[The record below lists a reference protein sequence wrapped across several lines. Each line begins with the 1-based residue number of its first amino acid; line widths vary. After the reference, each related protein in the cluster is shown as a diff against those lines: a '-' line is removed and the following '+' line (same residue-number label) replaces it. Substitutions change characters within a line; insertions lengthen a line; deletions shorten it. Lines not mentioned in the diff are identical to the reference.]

1 MNDATSVAGPSVLQ
15 MLLGLY
21 GYLLPLLL
29 YVVWSALA
37 LWDIGRRKDLSTAA
51 VWVWVLVIFLVPGL
65 GAAAYLF
72 AGGSQVA
79 RPLKLAT
86 LVGGAAA
93 YAIVLLIGRSIGGIS

>member
-65 GAAAYLF
+65 GAAAYLC
-72 AGGSQVA
+72 AGGGAVA

-86 LVGGAAA
+86 VVGGAAM

>member
-1 MNDATSVAGPSVLQ
+1 MNEVTSIAGPSALQ

-29 YVVWSALA
+29 YVGWSALA
-37 LWDIGRRKDLSTAA
+37 LWDIGRRKELSTVA
-51 VWVWVLVIFLVPGL
+51 VWAWVLAIFVFPGV
-65 GAAAYLF
+65 GAAAYLL

-86 LVGGAAA
+86 VVGGAAA
-93 YAIVLLIGRSIGGIS
+93 YVLVLLIGRSIGGIS